1 MGGDQF
7 ILDQHQVG
15 RRRALS
21 LRLLQNLLGNL
32 LADHCALPPF
42 GMPRV
47 PPTVS
52 PSILIV
58 GSPTPTG
65 TPCPSFPHVPTP
77 SSSFRSLPTMV
88 TRVRTSGPWPISVA
102 PLTGFVIFPSSIMYA
117 SLAEKT
123 NLPLVMSTWP
133 PPKVTAYRPC
143 LTEPMISSEVESPGS
158 MKVLVMR
165 GSGWWA

>member
-15 RRRALS
+15 RRGALS

-32 LADHCALPPF
+32 LADHCARPPF
-42 GMPRV
+42 GVPRV

-65 TPCPSFPHVPTP
+65 TPCPSFPQVPTY
-77 SSSFRSLPTMV
+77 S
-88 TRVRTSGPWPISVA
+88 
-102 PLTGFVIFPSSIMYA
+102 
-117 SLAEKT
+117 
-123 NLPLVMSTWP
+123 
-133 PPKVTAYRPC
+133 PC
-143 LTEPMISSEVESPGS
+143 LTDPMISSGADVPAS
-158 MKVLVMR
+158 MKVLVIL
-165 GSGWWA
+165 GIG